1 MKQIMKC
8 PNCGRYTLKKVCP
21 VCGSKTVSSKPPK
34 YSPNDKYESYRRKMK
49 ELERKRFGLL

>member
-1 MKQIMKC
+1 MKC

-49 ELERKRFGLL
+49 EPERKRLGLL